1 VFLMKNQVRPYAWGS
16 RTAISALL
24 GEAVPSSEPQA
35 ELWVGAHPGDSS
47 VLVQPGGERPLL
59 HAVDDDPDGTL
70 GPQVAREFAGSFPFL
85 LKLLA
90 ADTPL
95 SLQAHPT
102 MDQARAGF
110 DAEDAAGV
118 PVDAPFRNYKDRSHK
133 PELMYALTEFEAL
146 CGFRPT
152 ATTVRLLD
160 ELGTPVLGDLRAAL
174 VERPGEP
181 GLREVV
187 TSLLEADR
195 ASIAPTVAAVAAACR
210 DRSATAGP
218 SAGEFAAEFRMAAR
232 LADHYPGDP
241 GVVIALLMNRIDLA
255 PGEAVFLPAGN
266 MHAYLSGFG
275 VEIMASSDNVL
286 RGGLTTKHVDVAE
299 LSAVVS
305 FVPGDPMLIP
315 GVPVAPGEVAFR
327 TPAPEFA
334 LSRVRVDEVG
344 RVLEHTGPQILLVT
358 EGTLT
363 FTDAQGTEL
372 PVGPGRSVFLPA
384 RQGPVRVHGTGT
396 LFRATDGLA
405 LRDAT
410 SPAAVAAAPVPDPAA
425 GEPAPAARSA
435 LPAAGSAESALSL
448 AS

>member
-1 VFLMKNQVRPYAWGS
+1 MFLMNNQVRPYAWGS
-16 RTAISALL
+16 RTAIPTLL
-24 GEAVPSSEPQA
+24 GESVPSSEPQA
-35 ELWVGAHPGDSS
+35 ELWLGAHPGDSS
-47 VLVQPGGERPLL
+47 VLVGPAGARPLR
-59 HAVDDDPDGTL
+59 HAVADDPAGTL
-70 GPQVAREFAGSFPFL
+70 GPQVAREFDGTFPFL

-90 ADTPL
+90 ADAPL

-102 MDQARAGF
+102 MAQARAGF
-110 DAEDAAGV
+110 DAEEAAGV
-118 PVDAPFRNYKDRSHK
+118 PIDAPFRNYKDRSHK
-133 PELMYALTEFEAL
+133 PELMYALTRFEAL

-152 ATTVRLLD
+152 PITVRLLD
-160 ELGTPVLGDLRAAL
+160 ELGTPVLGDVRSAL

-195 ASIAPTVAAVAAACR
+195 AAIAPTVDAVAAACR
-210 DRSATAGP
+210 ARVGIDEPLGSEFVR
-218 SAGEFAAEFRMAAR
+218 EFAMAAR
-232 LADHYPGDP
+232 LAEHHPGDP
-241 GVVIALLMNRIDLA
+241 GVLIALLMNRIDLA
-255 PGEAVFLPAGN
+255 PGEAVYLPAGN

-305 FVPGDPMLIP
+305 FAPGEPMLIP
-315 GVPVAPGEVAFR
+315 AVPVAPGEVAFR

-358 EGTLT
+358 EGSLTL
-363 FTDAQGTEL
+363 TDAQGNEL
-372 PVGPGRSVFLPA
+372 SVGPGRSVFLPA

-396 LFRATDGLA
+396 LFRATDGLRA
-405 LRDAT
+405 RDVT
-410 SPAAVAAAPVPDPAA
+410 SPATPA
-425 GEPAPAARSA
+425 EPAVPAV
-435 LPAAGSAESALSL
+435 PTEPTLSL

>member
-1 VFLMKNQVRPYAWGS
+1 MFLMKNQVRPYAWGS
-16 RTAISALL
+16 RTAISGLL
-24 GEAVPSSEPQA
+24 GGPVPSNEPQA

-47 VLVQPGGERPLL
+47 VLVRPGDERPLL
-59 HAVDDDPDGTL
+59 HAVADDPNGTL
-70 GPQVAREFAGSFPFL
+70 GPQVAREFDDSFPFL

-90 ADTPL
+90 ADAPL

-110 DAEDAAGV
+110 DAENTAGV

-152 ATTVRLLD
+152 VTTVRLLD
-160 ELGTPVLGDLRAAL
+160 ELGTPVLGDVRSAL
-174 VERPGEP
+174 VEQPGEP

-195 ASIAPTVAAVAAACR
+195 AAIAPTVDSVAAACR
-210 DRSATAGP
+210 ARAG
-218 SAGEFAAEFRMAAR
+218 SGGEFAREYAMAAR

-241 GVVIALLMNRIDLA
+241 GVLIALLMNRIELA
-255 PGEAVFLPAGN
+255 PGEAVYLPAGN

-305 FVPGDPMLIP
+305 FAPGDPMLVT

-363 FTDAQGTEL
+363 LTDAQGNDL
-372 PVGPGRSVFLPA
+372 SVGPGRSVFLPA
-384 RQGPVRVHGTGT
+384 RQGPVRVHGAGT
-396 LFRATDGLA
+396 LFRATDGL
-405 LRDAT
+405 LERDAVSST
-410 SPAAVAAAPVPDPAA
+410 APIEPAAPA
-425 GEPAPAARSA
+425 EV
-435 LPAAGSAESALSL
+435 ALSL

>member
-1 VFLMKNQVRPYAWGS
+1 MFLMKNQVRPYAWGS
-16 RTAISALL
+16 RTAISGLL
-24 GEAVPSSEPQA
+24 GGSVPSSEPQA

-47 VLVQPGGERPLL
+47 VLVRPGDERPLL
-59 HAVDDDPDGTL
+59 RAVADDPNGTL
-70 GPQVAREFAGSFPFL
+70 GPQVAREFDGSFPFL

-90 ADTPL
+90 ADAPL

-102 MDQARAGF
+102 MAQARAGF

-133 PELMYALTEFEAL
+133 PELMYALTDFEAL

-160 ELGTPVLGDLRAAL
+160 ELGTPVLGVVRSAL

-195 ASIAPTVAAVAAACR
+195 AAIAPTVDTVAVACR
-210 DRSATAGP
+210 ARAGLG
-218 SAGEFAAEFRMAAR
+218 GEFAREYAMAAR

-241 GVVIALLMNRIDLA
+241 GVLIALLMNRIDLA
-255 PGEAVFLPAGN
+255 PGEAVYLPAGN

-299 LSAVVS
+299 LSAVLS
-305 FVPGDPMLIP
+305 FAPGDPMLVT

-344 RVLEHTGPQILLVT
+344 RVFEHTGPQILLVT
-358 EGTLT
+358 EGSLTL
-363 FTDAQGTEL
+363 TDAQGSEL
-372 PVGPGRSVFLPA
+372 SVGPGRSVFLPA
-384 RQGPVRVHGTGT
+384 RQGPVRVHGAGT
-396 LFRATDGLA
+396 LFRATDGLLEREA
-405 LRDAT
+405 A
-410 SPAAVAAAPVPDPAA
+410 SSAASAAPAEPAVPAAP
-425 GEPAPAARSA
+425 
-435 LPAAGSAESALSL
+435 ALSL

>member
-1 VFLMKNQVRPYAWGS
+1 MFLMKNQVRPYAWGS
-16 RTAISALL
+16 RTAISGLL
-24 GEAVPSSEPQA
+24 GESAPSNEPQA

-47 VLVQPGGERPLL
+47 VLVQPAGERPLV
-59 HAVDDDPDGTL
+59 HAVAEDPAGTL
-70 GPQVAREFAGSFPFL
+70 GPQVAREFDGSFPFL

-90 ADTPL
+90 ADAPL

-102 MDQARAGF
+102 MAQARAGF
-110 DAEDAAGV
+110 AAEDAAGV

-160 ELGTPVLGDLRAAL
+160 ELGTPVLGDVRSAL
-174 VERPGEP
+174 VERPDEP

-195 ASIAPTVAAVAAACR
+195 AAIAPTVDTVAAACR
-210 DRSATAGP
+210 AG
-218 SAGEFAAEFRMAAR
+218 AGSTGPFAAEFRMAAR

-241 GVVIALLMNRIDLA
+241 GVIIALLMNRIDLQ

-305 FVPGDPMLIP
+305 FAPGEPTLVP

-334 LSRVRVDEVG
+334 LSRVRVDAVG

-363 FTDAQGTEL
+363 LTDAQGTEL
-372 PVGPGRSVFLPA
+372 AVGPGRSVFLPA

-396 LFRATDGLA
+396 LFRATDGL
-405 LRDAT
+405 LGRDVAPL
-410 SPAAVAAAPVPDPAA
+410 PAAVAPAA
-425 GEPAPAARSA
+425 VAPAALA
-435 LPAAGSAESALSL
+435 PGSPAESTLSL

>member
-1 VFLMKNQVRPYAWGS
+1 VFLMKNQVRPYPWGS
-16 RTAISALL
+16 HTAIPTLL
-24 GEAVPSSEPQA
+24 GEPVPSTEPQA

-47 VLVQPGGERPLL
+47 VLIRPAGDRPLRD
-59 HAVDDDPDGTL
+59 AIDEDPVGTL
-70 GPQVAREFAGSFPFL
+70 GPQVTREFEGSFPFL

-102 MDQARAGF
+102 MAQARAGF

-152 ATTVRLLD
+152 AISVQLLD
-160 ELGTPVLGDLRAAL
+160 DLGTPVLGDLRSAL

-195 ASIAPTVAAVAAACR
+195 AAIAPTVDAVAAACR
-210 DRSATAGP
+210 RRSGADGAFGR
-218 SAGEFAAEFRMAAR
+218 EFAMAAR

-255 PGEAVFLPAGN
+255 PGEAVYLPAGN

-299 LSAVVS
+299 LAAVVS
-305 FVPGDPMLIP
+305 FAPGDPMLIP
-315 GVPVAPGEVAFR
+315 GLPVAPGEVAFR

-334 LSRVRVDEVG
+334 LSRVRVDQVG

-363 FTDAQGTEL
+363 LTDAQGQEL
-372 PVGPGRSVFLPA
+372 LVGPGRSVFLPA

-396 LFRATDGLA
+396 LFRATDGLLTA
-405 LRDAT
+405 EAT
-410 SPAAVAAAPVPDPAA
+410 AAVSGAAAPADPADRAAPADAVDPAA
-425 GEPAPAARSA
+425 PPT
-435 LPAAGSAESALSL
+435 LSL

>member
-1 VFLMKNQVRPYAWGS
+1 MFLMKNQVRPYAWGS
-16 RTAISALL
+16 RTAISTLL
-24 GEAVPSSEPQA
+24 GEAAPSNEPQA

-47 VLVQPGGERPLL
+47 VLVQSAGDQPLL
-59 HAVDDDPDGTL
+59 HVVAEDPAGVL
-70 GPQVAREFAGSFPFL
+70 GVEVAREFDGTFPFL

-90 ADTPL
+90 ADAPL

-102 MDQARAGF
+102 MAQARAGF

-133 PELMYALTEFEAL
+133 PELMYALTDFEAL

-160 ELGTPVLGDLRAAL
+160 ELDAPVLGDVRSAL

-187 TSLLEADR
+187 TSLLAADR
-195 ASIAPTVAAVAAACR
+195 TDLAPVVDAVAAACR
-210 DRSATAGP
+210 ARATGAAALTP
-218 SAGEFAAEFRMAAR
+218 EFAAEFRMAAR
-232 LADHYPGDP
+232 LAEFHPGDP
-241 GVVIALLMNRIDLA
+241 GVLIALLMNRIDLA

-305 FVPGDPMLIP
+305 FAPDDPLLIP

-327 TPAPEFA
+327 APVPEFL
-334 LSRVRVDEVG
+334 LSRVRVDQVG

-363 FTDAQGTEL
+363 FTDAQGVEL
-372 PVGPGRSVFLPA
+372 MAGPGRSVFLPA

-405 LRDAT
+405 VRDRSAPATSLSASSSASSST
-410 SPAAVAAAPVPDPAA
+410 SPATTDPT
-425 GEPAPAARSA
+425 
-435 LPAAGSAESALSL
+435 LSL

>member
-1 VFLMKNQVRPYAWGS
+1 MFLMKNQVRPYPWGS
-16 RTAISALL
+16 HTAIPTLL
-24 GEAVPSSEPQA
+24 GEPVPSTEPQA

-47 VLVQPGGERPLL
+47 VLIRPAGDWPLR
-59 HAVDDDPDGTL
+59 HAIDEDPVGTL
-70 GPQVAREFAGSFPFL
+70 GPQVTREFDGSFPFL

-102 MDQARAGF
+102 MAQARAGF

-152 ATTVRLLD
+152 AISVRLLD
-160 ELGTPVLGDLRAAL
+160 DLGTPVLGDLRSAL

-187 TSLLEADR
+187 TLLLEADR
-195 ASIAPTVAAVAAACR
+195 AAIAPTVDAVAAACR
-210 DRSATAGP
+210 RRAASPGP
-218 SAGEFAAEFRMAAR
+218 SDGEFVREFAMAAR

-255 PGEAVFLPAGN
+255 PGEAVYLPAGN

-299 LSAVVS
+299 LAAVVS
-305 FVPGDPMLIP
+305 FAPGDPMLIP
-315 GVPVAPGEVAFR
+315 GLPVAPGEVAFR
-327 TPAPEFA
+327 TPTPEFA
-334 LSRVRVDEVG
+334 LSRVRVDQVG

-363 FTDAQGTEL
+363 LTDAQGREL
-372 PVGPGRSVFLPA
+372 LVGPGRSVFLPA

-396 LFRATDGLA
+396 LFRATDGLLTA
-405 LRDAT
+405 H
-410 SPAAVAAAPVPDPAA
+410 PADRAAPADPVDPAA
-425 GEPAPAARSA
+425 PRT
-435 LPAAGSAESALSL
+435 LSL

>member
-1 VFLMKNQVRPYAWGS
+1 MFLMKNQVRPYAWGS
-16 RTAISALL
+16 RTAIPTLL
-24 GEAVPSSEPQA
+24 GEPVPSSEPQA

-47 VLVQPGGERPLL
+47 VLVQPAGERPLRS
-59 HAVDDDPDGTL
+59 AVDDDPDGTL
-70 GPQVAREFAGSFPFL
+70 GPRVAREFDGTFPFL

-90 ADTPL
+90 ADAPL

-102 MDQARAGF
+102 IDQARAGY

-160 ELGTPVLGDLRAAL
+160 ELGTPVLGDLRSAL

-187 TSLLEADR
+187 TSLLEAER
-195 ASIAPTVAAVAAACR
+195 ASIAPTVDAVAAACR
-210 DRSATAGP
+210 GRVGIDEPLGGEPGSEFD
-218 SAGEFAAEFRMAAR
+218 GEFVREFAMAAR

-241 GVVIALLMNRIDLA
+241 GVLIALLMNRIDLA
-255 PGEAVFLPAGN
+255 PGEAVYLPAGN
-266 MHAYLSGFG
+266 MHAYLAGFG

-305 FVPGDPMLIP
+305 FAPGDPMLIP

-334 LSRVRVDEVG
+334 LTRVRVDEVG

-363 FTDAQGTEL
+363 LTDAQGTEL
-372 PVGPGRSVFLPA
+372 AVGPGRSVFLPA

-396 LFRATDGLA
+396 LFRATDGLTA
-405 LRDAT
+405 PDVT
-410 SPAAVAAAPVPDPAA
+410 SITSVTGTPSAADPAGA
-425 GEPAPAARSA
+425 TAPAA
-435 LPAAGSAESALSL
+435 PALSM